1 MPSFQIHLAIAKRYI
16 EKHEIGEK
24 EAFIQGSVAPD
35 FVRPKEISHY
45 TIGIPNNNL
54 LENLTN
60 KVDIK
65 RYLKENKISTTYDQG
80 VFLHLLTDRI
90 FYTEFFDKEFIQNT
104 TQQEFSEDLYT
115 SYEQINDYLIN
126 KYQVDDIPS
135 ELREKI
141 KDYIEKA
148 KQEQKI
154 TAKTGKNILPLGKL
168 DDFIERMSNMNLE
181 EYITKE

>member
-115 SYEQINDYLIN
+115 SYGKINNYLAK
-126 KYQVDDIPS
+126 KYQIEDIPKQLL
-135 ELREKI
+135 ERIEN
-141 KDYIEKA
+141 YIERSK
-148 KQEQKI
+148 KEQKV
-154 TAKTGKNILPLGKL
+154 TAKTGKDILPLEKIEAFIEKMSSINL
-168 DDFIERMSNMNLE
+168 KDFIHN
-181 EYITKE
+181 